1 VARRAVDQTGF
12 RTLTIGFTMLPLT
25 DKTIRSSFVNASKK
39 EVSDLTLPAGFD
51 DLDWDRLDYLGW
63 RDLKFGRRA
72 YVIIPLTDGPVG
84 VMLTSAEA
92 APTRRAQ
99 CSWCQDVSL
108 PNDVLFYSARRA
120 GAAGRRG
127 DSVGTLICADFECSA
142 NVRRDPRVAYL
153 GFDVEAARQARM
165 SALVERVNGF
175 AEDLARRE

>member
-1 VARRAVDQTGF
+1 
-12 RTLTIGFTMLPLT
+12 MLPLT
-25 DKTIRSSFVNASKK
+25 DKTIRTSFVNASKK
-39 EVSDLTLPAGFD
+39 EISDLALPVGFS
-51 DLDWDRLDYLGW
+51 DLNWETLDYLGW
-63 RDLKFGRRA
+63 RDPKFTRRA
-72 YVIIPLTDGPVG
+72 YVIVPVAG
-84 VMLTSAEA
+84 GHIGIMLTSAEA
-92 APTRRAQ
+92 TPTKRAQ

-153 GFDVEAARQARM
+153 GFDVEAARQSRM
-165 SALVERVNGF
+165 RALVEHATGF

>member
-1 VARRAVDQTGF
+1 
-12 RTLTIGFTMLPLT
+12 MLPLS

-39 EVSDLTLPAGFD
+39 EISDLTLPVGFD
-51 DLDWDRLDYLGW
+51 QIDWDRLDFLGW
-63 RDLKFGRRA
+63 RDPKFSRRA
-72 YVIIPLTDGPVG
+72 YVLVPPMADVSVGPVG
-84 VMLTSAEA
+84 IMLTSAEA
-92 APTRRAQ
+92 KPTKRAQ

-153 GFDVEAARQARM
+153 GFDVEAARSARM
-165 SALVERVNGF
+165 AALVEHMTGF